1 MMNQKYTN
9 VKILP
14 IPSNFVEIKR
24 ILTLKIKHLKY
35 KLRTNWEKNFLG
47 SIYMDEASDVS
58 KYINADS
65 AFLLNIV
72 LNIIV
77 QCCYSSNFHLGYTA
91 IHQ

>member
-35 KLRTNWEKNFLG
+35 KLRTNWEKTSWAVYTWMRPLM
-47 SIYMDEASDVS
+47 YQ
-58 KYINADS
+58 
-65 AFLLNIV
+65 NIKI
-72 LNIIV
+72 LMQILHF
-77 QCCYSSNFHLGYTA
+77 C
-91 IHQ
+91 